1 MRIPL
6 YHLDAF
12 TATPFSGNPA
22 AVCVLAAWLPDATL
36 QAIAAENN
44 LSETAFVVADGA
56 QFQLRWF
63 TPTVEV
69 DLCGH
74 ATLATAAVLFE
85 REARTAIVF
94 RTRSGEL
101 PVTRDGGWL
110 TMDFPR
116 IDAAKLALDAL
127 DLSSLG
133 ATPLEVHRAKNGNLM
148 AIYGSAA
155 EVAALKPDFA
165 KLRLFG
171 PIGIMTTAQGIE
183 HDFVSRT
190 FVPGCGID
198 EDPVTGSAHCTLGP
212 YWAAHLGKPRLEARQ
227 ISARGGEVRCEVLE
241 DRVLL
246 SGQVARYA
254 EGAILLPD
262 DG

>member
-12 TATPFSGNPA
+12 TAAPFSGNPA
-22 AVCVLAAWLPDATL
+22 AVCMLAAWLPDKTL

-56 QFQLRWF
+56 QFRLRWF

-85 REARTAIVF
+85 LEANTAVVF
-94 RTRSGEL
+94 QTRSGEL
-101 PVTRDGGWL
+101 RVSRDGGWL

-116 IDAAKLALDAL
+116 IDASEIPSGAA

-133 ATPLEVHRAKNGNLM
+133 ATPLEVYRAKNGNLM
-148 AIYGSAA
+148 AVYGSAA

-165 KLRLFG
+165 KLRLLG
-171 PIGIMTTAQGIE
+171 PIGIMTTAPGIE

-198 EDPVTGSAHCTLGP
+198 EDPVTGSAHCTLAP
-212 YWAAHLGKPRLEARQ
+212 YWAARLGKPHLHARQ
-227 ISARGGEVRCEVLE
+227 TSARGGEVRCEVLA

-262 DG
+262 DP